1 MPVRLTREGFE
12 KMIAELKHLKRVKR
26 PEIIKALAEARAHGD
41 LSENA
46 EYDSAKEA
54 QHQLE
59 IRISE
64 LESRLTDVQILDD
77 QAIDKD
83 KVYLGAKVSL
93 KDLDKGK
100 EILYTI
106 VSKEEADFKAGKIS
120 AESPVGKQLL
130 GKKPGDV
137 VEIVIPA
144 GKMRYEV
151 MKIDRE

>member
-1 MPVRLTREGFE
+1 MLVRLTRAGFE
-12 KMIAELKHLKRVKR
+12 KMKAELKHLKTVKR

-64 LESRLTDVQILDD
+64 LESKLMDVQILDD

-106 VSKEEADFKAGKIS
+106 VSKEEADFKTGKIS
-120 AESPVGKQLL
+120 FESPVGKQLL
-130 GKKPGDV
+130 GKKPGDI